1 MPLKV
6 CDDVPLFNPKSR
18 PREEDGHLE
27 FETESV
33 RRESRKLEG
42 DPATATLNR
51 SIKPRKRTLDVRRAL
66 YSAALRL
73 AAQRFVR
80 ASSRA
85 S

>member
-6 CDDVPLFNPKSR
+6 CDDVPLLNPKSR

-51 SIKPRKRTLDVRRAL
+51 SIKPCKRTLDVRRAL